1 MINKVTLI
9 GNLGKDPE
17 VRTFDNGSKV
27 ARFSLATNESYQD
40 KAGEWQTNTEWHN
53 VVCWRGLA
61 DRAERQLKKGSLV
74 YVEGKITYRKW
85 SDSEGKERYSTD
97 IVAAIFRSLDR
108 NSSGG
113 ASNYNL
119 PSADDEPGYLSGG
132 QSTSQEPVKTLATD
146 PPKSY
151 EDTPMEDDD
160 LPF

>member
-27 ARFSLATNESYQD
+27 ARFSLATNENYQD
-40 KAGEWQTNTEWHN
+40 KAGEWQTLTEWHN
-53 VVCWRGLA
+53 IVCWRGLA
-61 DRAERQLKKGSLV
+61 DRAERQLKKGNLV

-85 SDSEGKERYSTD
+85 QDTEGKDRYSTD
-97 IVAAIFRSLDR
+97 IVAATFRSMDKTGSG
-108 NSSGG
+108 SSDYNRLPG
-113 ASNYNL
+113 AE
-119 PSADDEPGYLSGG
+119 DEPAYLKGSSEH
-132 QSTSQEPVKTLATD
+132 QPVKTLASD

-151 EDTPMEDDD
+151 DDAPMEDDD

>member
-17 VRTFDNGSKV
+17 IRTFDNGSKV
-27 ARFSLATNESYQD
+27 ARFSLATNENYQD
-40 KAGEWQTNTEWHN
+40 KSGEWQTITEWHN

-61 DRAERQLKKGSLV
+61 DRVEKQLKKGSLV
-74 YVEGKITYRKW
+74 YIEGKITYRKW
-85 SDSEGKERYSTD
+85 ADSEGKDRYSTD

-119 PSADDEPGYLSGG
+119 PSAADEPGYISG
-132 QSTSQEPVKTLATD
+132 QSSSQAPVKTLATD
-146 PPKSY
+146 PPKSI